1 MSDKNKMIQLK
12 LNRPQG
18 APVFYTDY
26 VTANTGYYGV
36 KISFGTYSPASA
48 PDALEIDLCCSIGM
62 SVEHANSLYQVLGKQ
77 LRFYEEQFGSI
88 RTEPSLNADDRKTE
102 AEKEDPAT
110 PEAPPFGNRRR
121 AFSLDK
127 AV

>member
-1 MSDKNKMIQLK
+1 MSDKSKMRPLK

-18 APVFYTDY
+18 EPVFYADY
-26 VTANTGYYGV
+26 VTANTGYFGV

-48 PDALEIDLCCSIGM
+48 PDAPEIDLCCSIGM
-62 SVEHANSLYQVLGKQ
+62 SVEHANSLYEVLGKQ

-102 AEKEDPAT
+102 AEKEDPGAREVLQ
-110 PEAPPFGNRRR
+110 PGQRVRR
-121 AFSLDK
+121 AFAFDD
-127 AV
+127 